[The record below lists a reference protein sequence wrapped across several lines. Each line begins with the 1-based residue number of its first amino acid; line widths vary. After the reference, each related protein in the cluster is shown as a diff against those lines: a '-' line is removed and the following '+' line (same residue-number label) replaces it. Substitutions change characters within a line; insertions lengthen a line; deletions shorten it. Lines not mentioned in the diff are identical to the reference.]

1 MRVINGK
8 MSNDNKKK
16 YFYVY
21 YSYEPW
27 GKGYIGKRE
36 CWCLPEEDVKYFG
49 SYTDK
54 TFKPT
59 EKIILEIFDT
69 RKDAYIAEAKLHQ
82 YYNVKNNPHFANK
95 ANQFLDKNDLFKI
108 KSLKINDENFKILF
122 IHYVKEST
130 SIRQIIFKLGLKET
144 GGNYNSVESWIELL
158 DLDTSHFTGQAWNKD
173 KKLPKRTEEYLE
185 KNLYKYIYT
194 ITTPTGEI
202 IITKNLSAFC
212 REHNLNKRN
221 MWLVAVGRV
230 KTCKGYK
237 VTREPIPQLS

>member
-1 MRVINGK
+1 

-27 GKGYIGKRE
+27 GRGYIGKRE

-95 ANQFLDKNDLFKI
+95 ANQFLDKNDLFKV
-108 KSLKINDENFKILF
+108 KSLKINDENF
-122 IHYVKEST
+122 
-130 SIRQIIFKLGLKET
+130 Q
-144 GGNYNSVESWIELL
+144 
-158 DLDTSHFTGQAWNKD
+158 
-173 KKLPKRTEEYLE
+173 
-185 KNLYKYIYT
+185 
-194 ITTPTGEI
+194 
-202 IITKNLSAFC
+202 
-212 REHNLNKRN
+212 
-221 MWLVAVGRV
+221 
-230 KTCKGYK
+230 
-237 VTREPIPQLS
+237 